1 MNITLNPTNRQFSSL
16 RTVHFATAEEKAA
29 ATVPNPN
36 NDQMTIS
43 QEGRNRLEA
52 LADKVESQ
60 LSTITK
66 EDFTGMVK
74 QLQSANQKEL
84 SVNPYSNIDVDPDGS
99 IARKTYFESYL
110 GQLQAQEDTIKS
122 YYADAYE
129 EAVSSPIP
137 SLTFISGKYLCD
149 WSDYYDPSIP
159 AEERSWTHFQL
170 NAMLTGTNVALND
183 PYALAASG
191 GPKTV
196 DQVDKI
202 ARQAVIDKLAELSKQ
217 RAKPISH

>member
-1 MNITLNPTNRQFSSL
+1 MNITLNPTNHQFSSL

-29 ATVPNPN
+29 AAPNSN
-36 NDQMTIS
+36 NDQITIS
-43 QEGRNRLEA
+43 QEGRNSLET

-60 LSTITK
+60 LGTITK
-66 EDFTGMVK
+66 EDFMGMVK
-74 QLQSANQKEL
+74 QLQSTNQKEL
-84 SVNPYSNIDVDPDGS
+84 PVNPYSNIDVDPDGS

-129 EAVSSPIP
+129 EAVSSSIP
-137 SLTFISGKYLCD
+137 SLSFISGKYLCS
-149 WSDYYDPSIP
+149 WSDCYDPSIP
-159 AEERSWTHFQL
+159 AKERPWTHFQL
-170 NAMLTGTNVALND
+170 KAMLTGTNVALND
-183 PYALAASG
+183 PYALASSG

-196 DQVDKI
+196 DQMDKI

-217 RAKPISH
+217 RENL